1 MRNEGSD
8 DECYAYIYLFF
19 PVLFISHF
27 VLLSNLWEYSS
38 HNRVVKY
45 KKTYDRLLFI
55 NRLFWNDI
63 HHLLGLPVPS
73 AYNFSTSLAASS

>member
-45 KKTYDRLLFI
+45 KKLMIDFY
-55 NRLFWNDI
+55 
-63 HHLLGLPVPS
+63 S
-73 AYNFSTSLAASS
+73 